1 MITVTDTITGA
12 SVTCGADDLVATLD
26 PWYPDAPADVLEALG
41 AMQRA
46 ITGSRHP
53 ETSELEALLRLEW
66 HPGGV
71 AS

>member
-12 SVTCGADDLVATLD
+12 SVTCGADDLVATLT

-46 ITGSRHP
+46 ITGSRRP